1 VIRDW
6 RGFAETDTHD
16 DTGKRTSLIKFSGLL
31 RSAGGIQFGNIITGA
46 KARLKARRLVK
57 DFTSAAKPDPQ
68 TSQLI
73 LINFDNR
80 RIGSGERE
88 HLIQGI
94 NLQNNN
100 QLFSAFKSFSKAIL
114 VCKQLHLPTM
124 CRGIVQF
131 QRGKFFS
138 AVKDFSEAIKFIES
152 STDKINLY
160 RLDLSIARF
169 NRGMTY
175 FRLGDDMRG
184 VEDLEYSIECD
195 PDNVHIREMLVYAY
209 RRSNEYIPAIEHC
222 IQLHEAQN
230 QMKQVEKD
238 EKRAVQVQE
247 MAKRVQFN
255 KTRELMKALGTV
267 ERTTNQIPPVST
279 SPSSTLGRMNSSSA
293 GRNPDVR
300 RVTSDRRTLGGAKAR
315 PGTSPPSSSPLSL
328 LNGRLQTSTIS
339 SAFSFGDDHID
350 QSGVDNSIIVK
361 RTEITEYQFPSLKDR
376 KNAYIKKKELE
387 ERSQES
393 VFLDSFKHAH
403 GFKKHLYDS
412 LFICLS
418 SLQDSLITLPA
429 QRSAQQLQLISKTL
443 KSFPIFRNNNENEL
457 NDISACVEYRTIT
470 TKSTIFYQD
479 DPVDALILVL
489 TGQLQLKLESGEH
502 NQILGTLNP
511 FECYG
516 ELSLLFRNKYSLFLE
531 NLHQICLDVTKP
543 FRVMLSSGGDE
554 DEEQEHDHDPDHDLG
569 EDGGGDVVGSS
580 LHKSMTLDKF
590 DRMESYP
597 RSLQPG
603 SFMSCKVASPSELL
617 LIHSHDFDRML
628 RDHFER
634 QFHDRINLFTSS
646 HLFDEIFSR
655 HEIVRLARMS
665 VLRHYHQG
673 EVILSQGDKPDFL
686 YFVAKGVCR
695 VMKKPDPTESL
706 VRRLGE
712 LKNTAL
718 NYDQKYVFHHRL
730 RGTFKPSTTTSAS
743 ASSMSYK
750 TAAEEERENLT
761 IEIKKLETQV
771 MKEKQIEA
779 RRQEE
784 EDELRRLG
792 RVLPNQSVHIST
804 LFWPQLFGEACLL
817 QPNGGTS
824 LGTVIAETVC
834 DIICIHRTHLQTFHV
849 EESLLQRVKDRSVH
863 YPPDDTLVRMLESNV
878 HWDEFKK
885 ELIDQLPKDKW
896 PVKKKV

>member
-1 VIRDW
+1 
-6 RGFAETDTHD
+6 
-16 DTGKRTSLIKFSGLL
+16 
-31 RSAGGIQFGNIITGA
+31 
-46 KARLKARRLVK
+46 LKARRLVK
-57 DFTSAAKPDPQ
+57 DFTSTAKPDPQ

-94 NLQNNN
+94 NLQNNG
-100 QLFSAFKSFSKAIL
+100 QLYAAFKSFSKAIL
-114 VCKQLHLPTM
+114 VCKQLHLPTI

-138 AVKDFSEAIKFIES
+138 AIKDFSEAIKFIES
-152 STDKINLY
+152 SSDKMNLY

-175 FRLGDDMRG
+175 FRLGDDVRG
-184 VEDLEYSIECD
+184 IEDLEYSIACD
-195 PDNVHIREMLVYAY
+195 PDNIHIRELLVYAY

-222 IQLHEAQN
+222 IQLHESQS
-230 QMKQVEKD
+230 QMKQVERE
-238 EKRAVQVQE
+238 EKRVVHAE
-247 MAKRVQFN
+247 EIARRAQFN
-255 KTRELMKALGTV
+255 KTKELMNALDTV
-267 ERTTNQIPPVST
+267 EMTTNQIPPVST
-279 SPSSTLGRMNSSSA
+279 TSPSPGRGNGTRGT

-300 RVTSDRRTLGGAKAR
+300 RVTSDRKTVRGSPMAR
-315 PGTSPPSSSPLSL
+315 QRSPSSNPSTPLSL
-328 LNGRLQTSTIS
+328 LNGRLQSSTIS
-339 SAFSFGDDHID
+339 SAFPFGDDQFD
-350 QSGVDNSIIVK
+350 PFSSSAGGGGGTNSTVIIN
-361 RTEITEYQFPSLKDR
+361 RTEIAEYQFPSLKDR
-376 KNAYIKKKELE
+376 KNAFIKKKELE

-418 SLQDSLITLPA
+418 SLQESLITLPT
-429 QRSAQQLQLISKTL
+429 QRNATQIQLIAKTL
-443 KSFPIFRNNNENEL
+443 KSFPLFVNNNENEL
-457 NDISACVEYRTIT
+457 NDIAACVEYRTVT
-470 TKSTIFYQD
+470 SKSTIFYQD

-502 NQILGTLNP
+502 TQILGTLNP
-511 FECYG
+511 YECYG
-516 ELSLLFRNKYSLFLE
+516 ELSLLFRNKYSIFLE
-531 NLHQICLDVTKP
+531 SLHQSCLDETKP
-543 FRVMLSSGGDE
+543 FRVILSSGDE
-554 DEEQEHDHDPDHDLG
+554 GEDLDQGGGGHHGGGLGIG
-569 EDGGGDVVGSS
+569 EDGIGDGIGTSV
-580 LHKSMTLDKF
+580 LNKSMTLDKF

-603 SFMSCKVASPSELL
+603 SFMSCKVSSPSELL

-628 RDHFER
+628 RDHFEK
-634 QFHDRINLFTSS
+634 QFQDRIHLLTSS
-646 HLFDEIFSR
+646 HLFNDIFSR

-665 VLRHYHQG
+665 VSRHYHQG
-673 EVILSQGDKPDFL
+673 DVILSQGTKPDFL
-686 YFVAKGVCR
+686 YFIAKGVCR

-706 VRRLGE
+706 VRKLSE
-712 LKNTAL
+712 LKNMAL

-730 RGTFKPSTTTSAS
+730 RGTFKPSTTPSLTAEV
-743 ASSMSYK
+743 MSYK

-761 IEIKKLETQV
+761 IEIKKLEAQV
-771 MKEKQIEA
+771 AREKQVEM
-779 RRQEE
+779 RRKEE
-784 EDELRRLG
+784 EEELRRLG

-804 LFWPQLFGEACLL
+804 LFWPQVFGEACLL

-834 DIICIHRTHLQTFHV
+834 DIIGIHRIHLQTFHV
-849 EESLLQRVKDRSVH
+849 DDNLLQRVKDRSVH

-896 PVKKKV
+896 PIKKKL